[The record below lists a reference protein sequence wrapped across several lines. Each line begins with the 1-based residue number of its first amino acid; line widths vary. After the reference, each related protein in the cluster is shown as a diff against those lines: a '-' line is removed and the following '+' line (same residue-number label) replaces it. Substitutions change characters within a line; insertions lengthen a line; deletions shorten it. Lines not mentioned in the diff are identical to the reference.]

1 VRRPGSHSDDLEA
14 RLRAMRPEPRPEFLN
29 ALADRLEAAADRPE
43 RTRSNRSLRVSVA
56 VGLAIVGLAMFGAF
70 GGIGYAASAAH
81 SFASAIVS
89 NAGNPT
95 GGSSPSAAEDQ
106 YGAKTTI
113 CHHTH
118 SKTNPWVVI
127 TVSNNALPAHKA
139 HGDTLLGAG
148 GTCPGPPIG

>member
-1 VRRPGSHSDDLEA
+1 M
-14 RLRAMRPEPRPEFLN
+14 RAEPRPEFLN
-29 ALADRLEAAADRPE
+29 ALIDRLEAATDRPE
-43 RTRSNRSLRVSVA
+43 RTRASRSFRVAAA
-56 VGLAIVGLAMFGAF
+56 VGLTIIGLAMFGAF

-81 SFASAIVS
+81 SFATAIVS
-89 NAGNPT
+89 NARNPT
-95 GGSSPSAAEDQ
+95 RASSPSAAADQ
-106 YGAKTTI
+106 YAGKTTI

-139 HGDTLLGAG
+139 HGDTLVGAG